1 MSPSRRVDPNPSGS
15 VPVTGGA
22 HSRRDPG
29 ATGQAPGVPRH
40 LKSRGSRHRRELR
53 RGRVFA
59 VTAVAAAA
67 LIGVIGY
74 LATSSSPRT
83 CASQGAGASH
93 HPHTSSPVT
102 LSRPPTT
109 RPAVSST
116 TTAPTTT
123 RPAVSTT
130 TSSPPPT
137 STSTNT
143 VAATPP
149 AATVPPSDV
158 LVEVLNGV
166 GTPKAASQ
174 VAHALHRIGFAIN
187 GTGNAASFDHT
198 RNLIEYGP
206 DSLAAAET
214 VAAHVSG
221 VAQYREYSA
230 LQRNE
235 VWIILGATYDGV
247 TS

>member
-22 HSRRDPG
+22 HSKRDPE
-29 ATGQAPGVPRH
+29 ATGQVPRVPRH
-40 LKSRGSRHRRELR
+40 LKARGSGHRRELR

-67 LIGVIGY
+67 LIAVIGY
-74 LATSSSPRT
+74 LATSSSPT
-83 CASQGAGASH
+83 THASNGTGASDN
-93 HPHTSSPVT
+93 PHTSPTVT
-102 LSRPPTT
+102 SSR
-109 RPAVSST
+109 
-116 TTAPTTT
+116 PTTT
-123 RPAVSTT
+123 RPAVSNTTSAPTTTLPPVSTT
-130 TSSPPPT
+130 TSSPPA
-137 STSTNT
+137 STSTT
-143 VAATPP
+143 TTAATPP

-166 GTPKAASQ
+166 GTPSAATQ
-174 VAHALHRIGFAIN
+174 VAHALHTIGFAIN
-187 GTGNAASFDHT
+187 GIGNAASFDHT

-221 VAQYREYSA
+221 VSQYREYSA
-230 LQRNE
+230 LQRDE

-247 TS
+247 TA

>member
-1 MSPSRRVDPNPSGS
+1 MSPSRRVDPSPSGS

-22 HSRRDPG
+22 HSRRDLG
-29 ATGQAPGVPRH
+29 AAGQAAGAPRH

-59 VTAVAAAA
+59 VAAVAAAA

-83 CASQGAGASH
+83 PASQEADASH
-93 HPHTSSPVT
+93 HPHTSSPIT
-102 LSRPPTT
+102 SST
-109 RPAVSST
+109 RPAVSS

-130 TSSPPPT
+130 SPPPT

-166 GTPKAASQ
+166 GTPNAASQ

-206 DSLAAAET
+206 DSLVAAET
-214 VAAHVSG
+214 VAAHLSG